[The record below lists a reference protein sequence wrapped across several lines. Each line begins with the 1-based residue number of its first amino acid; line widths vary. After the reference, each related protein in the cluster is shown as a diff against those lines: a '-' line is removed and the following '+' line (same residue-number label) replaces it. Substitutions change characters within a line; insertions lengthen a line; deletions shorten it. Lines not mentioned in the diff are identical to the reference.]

1 MGTIIAVIY
10 ATISGII
17 ATISVI
23 NVHIGS
29 AFYDVENWKKAIV
42 FIVSMVAWPIVVIVA
57 IVDGIIDRIKDR

>member
-1 MGTIIAVIY
+1 MKTILATIY
-10 ATISGII
+10 AMVSAVI

-42 FIVSMVAWPIVVIVA
+42 FIGSLLAWPIVVIVA
-57 IVDGIIDRIKDR
+57 IVDAIIDHIKDR